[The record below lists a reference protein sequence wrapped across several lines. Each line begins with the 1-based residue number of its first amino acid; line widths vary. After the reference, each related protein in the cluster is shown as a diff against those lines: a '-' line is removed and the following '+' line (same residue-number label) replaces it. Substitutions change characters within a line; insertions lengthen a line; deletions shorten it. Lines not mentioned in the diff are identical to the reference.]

1 MEKNHSLMR
10 MDPNKGFNALSRKDV
25 SLLNPV
31 EFMGLF
37 IWMAL
42 VAPDEAKAKM
52 ALGEANQIART
63 LTAKEVRC
71 GKLLALALHKHHGI
85 ETLD

>member
-1 MEKNHSLMR
+1 MR
-10 MDPNKGFNALSRKDV
+10 MDPHKGFNALSRKDV

-52 ALGEANQIART
+52 AVGEANRIAER
-63 LTAKEVRC
+63 LNAREVRR
-71 GKLLALALHKHHGI
+71 GKLLALALHEHHGI